1 MTAAAIASRVVLP
14 PPEVTDTVHP
24 ARHLAVAVP
33 LREPRP
39 VTRPTSDGPP
49 ERTAGAPLGAIVTG
63 ANRSGPDIV
72 TSNPGSWWRTPSH
85 RAWLLGQ
92 AVHLLDFFRASV
104 DETGHFV
111 ELDDNGQRLRAR
123 DESAVSQN
131 LLTVARS
138 VHSYALGELLGVPG
152 CGPIVDQGLSA
163 LWTEHRDTEAGGY
176 LDTVGPTG
184 ARGSTKSAYGHAF
197 VLLAASS
204 ALIAGHDARSLY
216 ADVRTVIDE
225 HFWSEEYGAAREAFS
240 ANWDEL
246 EAYRGANAN
255 MHLCEAFL
263 AAADATGDRELVER
277 ASRIQ
282 RLLIDG
288 HARQHGWMLPEHYDP
303 AWRPQL
309 AYNHDRLDD
318 PFRPYG
324 VTIGH
329 LLEWSRLLGST
340 WVATDGHD
348 GWVRHAAGQLF
359 QRAVDVGWDNEHGG
373 LSYTVEFDGSPA
385 NPDHYWWPVAEGI
398 GASAFLAQL
407 SGDAL
412 YEKWYRKFWDFA
424 GAHLIDHSRGGWYP
438 ELDPTN
444 RRKVDPWYGK
454 PDLYHALQSCLLPL
468 LAPSPSLAGA
478 LRSSPP
484 L

>member
-1 MTAAAIASRVVLP
+1 
-14 PPEVTDTVHP
+14 
-24 ARHLAVAVP
+24 VAVP
-33 LREPRP
+33 LREPRS
-39 VTRPTSDGPP
+39 VTRPTSDGSQGPS
-49 ERTAGAPLGAIVTG
+49 TGAPLAATVTY
-63 ANRSGPDIV
+63 ANRSGPGND
-72 TSNPGSWWRTPSH
+72 TTNAPWWRTPAH

-92 AVHLLDFFRASV
+92 AVRLLDFFRASV
-104 DETGHFV
+104 DETGHFF
-111 ELDDNGQRLRAR
+111 ELDDNGGRLHVRGA
-123 DESAVSQN
+123 AAASQS

-152 CGPIVDQGLSA
+152 CGPIVDQGLST
-163 LWTEHRDTEAGGY
+163 LWTDHRDTEAGGY
-176 LDTVGPTG
+176 LDTVAPTG
-184 ARGSTKSAYGHAF
+184 ATGSTKSAYGHAF
-197 VLLAASS
+197 VLLASSS
-204 ALIAGHDARSLY
+204 ALMAGHDARSLY

-225 HFWSEEYGAAREAFS
+225 HFWSEEDGAARESFS
-240 ANWDEL
+240 ANWTEL

-277 ASRIQ
+277 AARIQ

-303 AWRPQL
+303 AWNPQL

-340 WVATDGHD
+340 WVATEG
-348 GWVRHAAGQLF
+348 GEEWVRHAAGELF
-359 QRAVDVGWDNEHGG
+359 QRAVDVGWDDEHGG

-398 GASAFLAQL
+398 AASVFLAQL
-407 SGDAL
+407 TGDAS
-412 YEKWYRKFWDFA
+412 YEVWYRKFWDFA
-424 GAHLIDHSRGGWYP
+424 AAHLIDHARGGWYP

-444 RRKVDPWYGK
+444 RRKVEPWHGK

-478 LRSSPP
+478 LRSAPP
-484 L
+484 AL